1 MLVEHIL
8 YSVAQYKILSAF
20 IAFLLTAIE
29 SFIPVL
35 PLVAIILANSIIFG
49 MWLGFFIS
57 WAGSCIAAILLYYC
71 AKKLSKLKIFDKY
84 RNRPKNEKLTAFIK
98 KQGFS
103 MIFITY
109 VCPFISD
116 FLITV
121 VSGLV
126 KFDIKTFV
134 SGMVCGKFVMFLFIS
149 YVGEDIE
156 GFFKNPLKIILF
168 TMFILSS
175 WIIGKKIN
183 NKMHLEDNL

>member
-1 MLVEHIL
+1 MEQIL

-20 IAFLLTAIE
+20 IAFFLTAIE
-29 SFIPVL
+29 SFIPIL
-35 PLVAIILANSIIFG
+35 PLVGIVLANSMIFG

-57 WAGSCIAAILLYYC
+57 WAGSCIASILLYYC
-71 AKKLSKLKIFDKY
+71 ARKISKLKIFDKY
-84 RNRPKNEKLTAFIK
+84 RNRQKNEKLTEFIK

-116 FLITV
+116 FLITI

-126 KFDIKTFV
+126 KFDMKTFV

-156 GFFKNPLKIILF
+156 GFFRNPLKIILF

-183 NKMHLEDNL
+183 NKMHVEDNL